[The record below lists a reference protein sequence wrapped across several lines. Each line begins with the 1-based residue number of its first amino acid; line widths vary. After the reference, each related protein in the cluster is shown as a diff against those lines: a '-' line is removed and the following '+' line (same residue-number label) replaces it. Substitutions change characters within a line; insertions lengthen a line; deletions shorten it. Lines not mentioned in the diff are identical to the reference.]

1 MEISLLFIH
10 FLYLGTSVIYVVR
23 NRTYWSSS
31 DSSSKPKPG
40 NTTRTNTIKL
50 FWLYSVALSSL
61 PLLLVVSAGLPSAIR
76 QRWWRIH
83 WTLFGRLLKSLFEL
97 FATVIMTGMSLFFRQ
112 QLLWQVKYNAATKT
126 AIWIIQ
132 GSSFQYE
139 RHSKM
144 PFSVIH
150 APLMISV
157 SDGLFRLRSAKT
169 LHGCLCL
176 TFSLICLF

>member
-40 NTTRTNTIKL
+40 NTTRTNIIKL

-97 FATVIMTGMSLFFRQ
+97 FATVIMTGMSLFLDSSYYGRLSTMQRPRRPSESSRGVLFS
-112 QLLWQVKYNAATKT
+112 TKGT
-126 AIWIIQ
+126 Q
-132 GSSFQYE
+132 KCHFQ
-139 RHSKM
+139 
-144 PFSVIH
+144 
-150 APLMISV
+150 
-157 SDGLFRLRSAKT
+157 
-169 LHGCLCL
+169 
-176 TFSLICLF
+176 